1 MTIAQRNR
9 SDQTISRPL
18 EAVSGY
24 LDAAGAFAG
33 DRLADLLSRQQLI
46 RALAHGVNGRTD
58 RRHAQSS
65 SGAAAGPTRD
75 ESTEGH

>member
-33 DRLADLLSRQQLI
+33 DWLADLLSPT
-46 RALAHGVNGRTD
+46 AADSRT
-58 RRHAQSS
+58 RPQRERPHRPAPRTTPHRER
-65 SGAAAGPTRD
+65 AAGPYT
-75 ESTEGH
+75 G